1 MGIINIVLRVLGRV
15 HHQEEILLEE
25 EENAMTAA
33 PWDLS
38 RMPREELLSPETLI
52 FIFKVR
58 RL

>member
-1 MGIINIVLRVLGRV
+1 MGIINIVLSALGRV
-15 HHQEEILLEE
+15 RHQEEILLEE
-25 EENAMTAA
+25 EENAMTA
-33 PWDLS
+33 PRCDLS